1 MKFSRFFIHRPIF
14 ASVLSIFITVV
25 GLIALYNLPI
35 ASFPDVAPP
44 VVYVRGQYPG
54 ANAQVVA
61 DTVVTVIE
69 EQINGVENMI
79 YFSSVASADGSFS
92 ISVTF
97 KVGTDVDMAQV
108 QVQNRIDAAMP
119 RVPEEVRRQGVIARK
134 RSPSMT
140 IALSLY
146 SPDKSLDEIFISN
159 YTYLQI
165 KDVIT
170 RLPGV
175 GDLIVIG
182 TKDYCMRI
190 WIDPEKAASRDL
202 TAGDVIAAI
211 KEQNV
216 EVSGGVF
223 GQPPAPKGIPLQLV
237 AQVKGRLVTEEEFGN
252 VIVKTDSDGKITR
265 LRDIARIEL
274 GAKDYNIETTMNGI
288 PCVMLAVFQLPG
300 SNAIETADAVRKTMA
315 ELKTRFPKGLDYKIM
330 KDDSEY
336 IRASIHEV
344 INTLR
349 DAMILVT
356 IVVILFLQTWRASI
370 IPLIAVP
377 VSLIGTFAVMAALG
391 FSINNLTLFGL
402 VLAIGIVVDDAIVV
416 VENVERHISEG
427 KNPVEATEI
436 AMDEISG
443 AVVAIALVLSAV
455 FIPTAFLPGI
465 QGRFYQQFALTIA
478 VSTLIS
484 AFNALTLSPALCAL
498 LLQPHHEKTD
508 IVSRVIHG
516 SVGWL
521 FKGFNSVFEGT
532 RSVYMKTLVHV
543 IRHGAI
549 GMIIY
554 AGLLGLTYFGFKTVP
569 TGFIPE
575 QDKGGLIAYIQLP
588 DGASLER
595 TKEVSNSIFNMTKDV
610 PGVESV
616 NRMDGFSFLTFGH
629 KPNAASF
636 IFRLEDFE
644 IRKNKGITIDK
655 IIKEIRA
662 RLSKV
667 TEGTVVA
674 FNFPAVDGLG
684 SVGGFKL
691 QIEDRANLGYKALQ
705 DAAFQMMA
713 AARQNPQIS
722 SALATFR
729 ATEPQILIDIDR
741 EKAKT
746 KQVPLANIWTT
757 LGGYM
762 ADYYVNDFTL
772 FGRPFEVHLQVDG
785 NFRARPEDVLNLKTR
800 NQSGQMVPLGTV
812 VDLKEITGPTLVYHY
827 NLYPSADLSG
837 SPVVGVSSGDAIKIM
852 NDLADKILP
861 PGMAIEWTE
870 LSLFEIMAGKT
881 GMLIFPICVLMVFLV
896 LAAQYESWSLPFAI
910 ILITPMALL
919 FAILANWF
927 RGMENNLFTQI
938 GMVTLIGLA
947 CKNSIL
953 IIEFARQLQEKG
965 QNRFAAAIEA
975 CRLRLR
981 PILMT
986 SLAFAFGVLPLMIA
1000 TGAGSELRRA
1010 IGTAAFWGTIG
1021 VTLFGIFLAPVFYIV
1036 LRRLA
1041 GDKSRPEKPP
1051 KKGGNISTIT
1061 PLIIAGIA
1069 GAILLTGCAAGP
1081 NYKQPV
1087 TKVNQSFSNITSNL
1101 VPEEVSIEWW
1111 RQYND
1116 PQLISLVDQALTNN
1130 HDLRIAMARVN
1141 EARAMRN
1148 LARLDQIPTVRSGA
1162 GYTKSTASKDATHGL
1177 PRDSREYELFDAGFD
1192 ATWELDF
1199 FGRVRRSVEA
1209 SNAELTMMEEYR
1221 RYTYVTIAAEVA
1233 RNYFELRGT
1242 QYELQVAKENAK
1254 AQKETYDIILAQF
1267 KGQRGTELDVRRA
1280 ESQWTA
1286 TEAIIPVLETSIKFS
1301 IHRICVLIGQEPTAL
1316 ENELLSQKQLP
1327 QPPEKIFVGNPSDLL
1342 RRRPDIRAAERSLA
1356 AATARIGVQTADLF
1370 PRVTFNGNVGLQ
1382 ASHLSGFDDAGA
1394 DTYSFGPRISWAALD
1409 LGRVRARIKAA
1420 NARAEGELATYEKTV
1435 LTALEETEN
1444 AFVQY
1449 GKTLYQLKYLEQ
1461 SAKAAEEALKL
1472 AMKRYNGGIENYLAV
1487 LDAQRVQL
1495 STQSQLAQA
1504 QTRLATSLVAVYKSL
1519 GGGWENEVKQVAD
1532 EGKTKS
1538 AKNN

>member
-44 VVYVRGQYPG
+44 VVYVEGQYPG

-108 QVQNRIDAAMP
+108 QVQNRVNAALP
-119 RVPEEVRRQGVIARK
+119 RLPEEVRRQGVIVRK

-140 IALSLY
+140 IALSLF
-146 SPDKSLDEIFISN
+146 SPDGSLDPVFVSN
-159 YTYLQI
+159 YAYLQI
-165 KDVIT
+165 KDVLT

-175 GDLIVIG
+175 GDLVVIG

-190 WIDPEKAASRDL
+190 WVDPEKAASRNL
-202 TAGDVIAAI
+202 TAGDIIAAI

-216 EVSGGVF
+216 EVSGGVI
-223 GQPPAPKGIPLQLV
+223 GQPPTPSDVPLQLV
-237 AQVKGRLVTEEEFGN
+237 ALVKGRLVTEEEFAD
-252 VIVKTDSDGKITR
+252 VVVKTDADGKITR
-265 LRDIARIEL
+265 LRDIARVEL
-274 GAKDYNIETTMNGI
+274 GARDYNVETTINGMPSVTI
-288 PCVMLAVFQLPG
+288 AVFQLPG

-315 ELKTRFPKGLDYKIM
+315 ELKKRFPKGLDYKIM

-336 IRASIHEV
+336 IRSSITEV
-344 INTLR
+344 VNTLR

-436 AMDEISG
+436 AMGEISG

-478 VSTLIS
+478 VSTVIS

-498 LLQPHHEKTD
+498 LLQPHHEKND
-508 IVSRVIHG
+508 IVSRIIHG
-516 SVGWL
+516 SVGWI
-521 FKGFNSVFEGT
+521 FKGFNVAFEGA
-532 RSVYMKTLVHV
+532 RSGYIKTLVHV

-549 GMIIY
+549 GMLVY
-554 AGLLGLTYFGFKTVP
+554 VGLLVLTYFGFKTVP

-575 QDKGGLIAYIQLP
+575 QDKGGLLAYVQLP
-588 DGASLER
+588 DGASLQR
-595 TKEVSNSIFNMTKDV
+595 TREVSTRIFNMVRDI
-610 PGVESV
+610 PGIESV
-616 NRMDGFSFLTFGH
+616 AKMDGFSLLTFGH
-629 KPNAASF
+629 KPNAAS
-636 IFRLEDFE
+636 IILRLDDFE
-644 IRKNKGITIDK
+644 VRKKKKITIDK
-655 IIKEIRA
+655 ILKEVRS
-662 RLSKV
+662 RLSTV
-667 TEGTVVA
+667 TEGTAVA
-674 FNFPAVDGLG
+674 FNFAAVDGLG
-684 SVGGFKL
+684 FVGGFKL

-705 DAAFQMMA
+705 DAAFQMMV
-713 AARQNPQIS
+713 AARQNPEIS

-729 ATEPQILIDIDR
+729 ATEPQILIDVDR
-741 EKAKT
+741 KKAKT

-757 LGGYM
+757 LGGYV

-772 FGRPFEVHLQVDG
+772 FGRPFEVHMQADAQ
-785 NFRARPEDVLNLKTR
+785 FRAHPENILNLKTR
-800 NQSGQMVPLGTV
+800 NQSGEMVPLGTIINV
-812 VDLKEITGPTLVYHY
+812 EEITGPTLVYHY

-837 SPVVGVSSGDAIKIM
+837 SPIVGVSSGDAIKIM
-852 NDLADKILP
+852 NDLAEKILP

-919 FAILANWF
+919 FAILATWF

-1000 TGAGSELRRA
+1000 TGAGSELRRT
-1010 IGTAAFWGTIG
+1010 IGTATFWGTIG

-1061 PLIIAGIA
+1061 PLIIVGVASA
-1069 GAILLTGCAAGP
+1069 VLLTGCAVGP

-1087 TKVNQSFSNITSNL
+1087 TKVNQSFSNTTSNL

-1111 RQYND
+1111 KQYND
-1116 PQLISLVDQALTNN
+1116 PQLVSLVDQALTNN
-1130 HDLRIAMARVN
+1130 HDLRIAMARIK

-1148 LARLDQIPTVRSGA
+1148 LTRLDQIPTVRSGA
-1162 GYTKSTASKDATHGL
+1162 GYTKGTTSKDATHGQ
-1177 PRDSREYELFDAGFD
+1177 PRNLREYELFDAGFD
-1192 ATWELDF
+1192 AAWELDF

-1209 SNAELTMMEEYR
+1209 STAELMMMEEYR
-1221 RYTYVTIAAEVA
+1221 RYTYVSIAAEVA
-1233 RNYFELRGT
+1233 RNYFELRGA
-1242 QYELQVAKENAK
+1242 QYELEVARENAK
-1254 AQKETYDIILAQF
+1254 AQRGTYELILTKF
-1267 KGQRGTELDVRRA
+1267 NKGRGTELDVRRA

-1286 TEAIIPVLETSIKFS
+1286 TEAIIPMLETSIKFS
-1301 IHRICVLIGQEPTAL
+1301 IHRLGVLIGQEPTAL
-1316 ENELLSQKQLP
+1316 ENELLAHKQLP
-1327 QPPEKIFVGNPSDLL
+1327 KPPEQIFVGNPEDLL
-1342 RRRPDIRAAERSLA
+1342 RRRPDVRAAERSLA
-1356 AATARIGVQTADLF
+1356 AATARIGVETADLF
-1370 PRVTFNGNVGLQ
+1370 PRVTFIGNIGLQ

-1420 NARAEGELATYEKTV
+1420 NARAEAELANYEKTV

-1461 SAKAAEEALKL
+1461 SAQAAEMALKL
-1472 AMKRYNGGIENYLAV
+1472 AQLRFEEGKEDYLPV

-1519 GGGWENEVKQVAD
+1519 GGGWENEVNQVAD
-1532 EGKTKS
+1532 EGKSKS
-1538 AKNN
+1538 AKSK